1 MPDQPI
7 TITKRS
13 WISLLGVL
21 TVQAQNAF
29 NDNFVKFVLIGLAM
43 AVAADSAIG
52 ENVEFILTALIPT
65 PFILLA
71 PVAGWLSDRYSK
83 RRVIWWCVVAQA
95 SLFAFIG
102 LSVWFRMIE
111 LAILG
116 FFLLAVQSTLFS
128 PAKQGILKELVGTE
142 KLSFAN
148 GMMSMLTMVGILGGM
163 IASGAW
169 FDSLLAGYNEEFG
182 VLAENS
188 WKAALI
194 PIIGIGLFSL
204 IALVVCH
211 FVQETPEHPQ
221 EKFDRSIWLRHFANL
236 KELFADRVLRI
247 TGFFVVG
254 YWFIANFLALSFIS
268 YARVMFPDSTHEGR
282 LTATGKMMMAV
293 GVGLMAGSM
302 LVSILSK
309 NRIRL
314 PLVPIGGA
322 GMALGLCGTGLLDP
336 GSSAWY
342 CGIGLV
348 GFASGFFVVPLNAH
362 IQDAADESKRGT
374 IISALNLLTSFSGVI
389 AIGAGYLLRKIGLSP
404 SHQLLVFVLPV
415 LLMSFAVMRSIP
427 TMTGAGKQED

>member
-1 MPDQPI
+1 M
-7 TITKRS
+7 
-13 WISLLGVL
+13 
-21 TVQAQNAF
+21 QAQNAF

-43 AVAADSAIG
+43 AVAAESAIG
-52 ENVEFILTALIPT
+52 ENVEFILTALIPA

-102 LSVWFRMIE
+102 LAVWLRRIE

-116 FFLLAVQSTLFS
+116 FFLLAVQSTIFS

-182 VLAENS
+182 ILAENS

-194 PIIGIGLFSL
+194 PITGIGLFSL
-204 IALVVCH
+204 IALLVCY
-211 FVQETPEHPQ
+211 FIQETPEHPG

-247 TGFFVVG
+247 TGLFVTG
-254 YWFIANFLALSFIS
+254 YWFIANFLGLSFIA
-268 YARVMFPDSTHEGR
+268 YAREMFPDSTREGR
-282 LTATGKMMMAV
+282 LTATGQMMMAV
-293 GVGLMAGSM
+293 GIGLMAGSM
-302 LVSILSK
+302 LVSVMSK

-314 PLVPIGGA
+314 PFVPIGGV
-322 GMALGLCGTGLLDP
+322 GMALGLFGTGLLDP
-336 GSSAWY
+336 GSPGWY
-342 CGIGLV
+342 FCVGLI

-362 IQDAADESKRGT
+362 IQDAAEESKRGT
-374 IISALNLLTSFSGVI
+374 IISALNLLTSFSGVV
-389 AIGAGYLLRKIGLSP
+389 AIGAGFLLKKMGLSP
-404 SHQLLVFVLPV
+404 SHQLLVLVVPMLW
-415 LLMSFAVMRSIP
+415 MSFAMRRSIP
-427 TMTGAGKQED
+427 AMTGVEKSPE